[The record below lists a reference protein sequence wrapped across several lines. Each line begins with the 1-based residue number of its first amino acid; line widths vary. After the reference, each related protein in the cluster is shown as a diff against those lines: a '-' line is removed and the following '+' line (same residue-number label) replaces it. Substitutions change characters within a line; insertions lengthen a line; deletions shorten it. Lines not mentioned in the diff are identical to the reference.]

1 MKRVLF
7 TTSFDLELN
16 NPYFRQGTWEKTLI
30 PLARMLPE
38 DEFEVKYLIKESIFN
53 NLKNQMGLLPQN
65 AITISEQ
72 QLVDDGINQK
82 LSDSYL
88 ESNGQYSE
96 GLTRLIKDKICQFMP
111 EIIIAWEMPT
121 QIIRDLFPDV
131 LVIDLMPGFMSRPP
145 YPKMIS
151 LDAYGIYKNSWYS
164 KIVLTPNERDV
175 KLHHDLRNKF
185 QEFYSQL
192 GYIEQMEED
201 YGISEGHNFGLI
213 PLQITNYFGFEKNC
227 KYDSQ
232 YSFLLEAIKKSPL
245 IDNVVTQYTGG
256 FISEKVINE
265 SNLQYVNAYLN
276 EKKLHY
282 VDKLNSID
290 SVSQYLL
297 PFSKAVISVSST
309 LGLQA
314 AFYGVRLISPS
325 TSHLKFLESNPEQII
340 QNILSRGQFFAEKAL
355 KEKHY
360 FADIIVDLINKK
372 ENKELLLPS
381 SQVLQTT
388 FENYLALSKFKA
400 AENTISK
407 IYPTKSYSNQKLTR
421 IKRSMDSAGV
431 SVISFDVFD
440 TLLRRS
446 VGSPED
452 VFYLMGKKIKTGNP
466 FVDKNFMSLRVLAER
481 LTREERDKQLAQGL
495 TDEEEITICEIY
507 QKMETISGSK
517 LPISELIALEQDVEY
532 SVLKPKSTGLELY
545 SYAKSTGKPICIIS
559 DFVHPTEFV
568 QRALKQ
574 NGYDAHKWIFVSS
587 ESKLKKHSGDLFT
600 HVLDVLEVKPTKLL
614 HIGDNP
620 VGDIQK
626 PRNIGIRADRVLS
639 SKDLFFESIKER
651 PYESALKQLY
661 RDSGFIRQ
669 IINQYVE
676 RFFLDAQARPGSL
689 TLEFISNEKEFGYI
703 ALGPL
708 MFYFA
713 EKILETAESNKADQ
727 VVFFARDC
735 YLPYLAAQK
744 IIQTK
749 KLNIKAVYLPVS
761 RKSSTG
767 IDINEPKDILT
778 VRVDDYSREKTIQD
792 LLKDRFLVDATSL
805 SIGSE
810 ELSVKLS
817 NYSNA
822 EIIRIIYQIIS
833 DNWNKIKIIYEDRRR
848 TYSALI
854 DSLGVDRTKTVLAVD
869 VGYKGS
875 IHKKLSG
882 LFENMIPIMLFSYSN
897 GYSESPIDQ
906 CNTVLYSNLYWR
918 SKDCIFLSHN
928 LLFETVINEGVAS
941 AESVSYIGDNKFM
954 VHRETD
960 LPQRHTACIQKL
972 HSGACLYFEDHLRFD
987 QPIKFNPKAF
997 EFLFAT
1003 ILKKPTTSI
1012 VDALSDLAFDN
1023 KFAGKD
1029 TEYFVST
1036 KEHPSPKAKYLWPE
1050 GNIAKEAA
1058 TKITKVAPTKITKEA
1073 PTKKKSVVTVK
1084 SVPANEVSADNGL
1097 IRKLISLVVLQTAS
1111 EKKIQKFKK
1120 NPRAYFADSKN
1131 AMIRRLSYF
1140 F

>member
-1 MKRVLF
+1 MKRILF

-53 NLKNQMGLLPQN
+53 NLKNKMGLLPQS
-65 AITISEQ
+65 AITISDQ
-72 QLVDDGINQK
+72 QLVDEGLNQK
-82 LSDSYL
+82 LSDSYA
-88 ESNGQYSE
+88 ESIGQYSE
-96 GLTRLIKDKICQFMP
+96 GLVLLIKDKITHFMP
-111 EIIIAWEMPT
+111 DVIIAWEMPT
-121 QIIRDLFPDV
+121 QIIRDLFPGI

-145 YPKMIS
+145 YPNMIS

-164 KIVLTPNERDV
+164 KTAFSPDEQEI
-175 KLHHDLRNKF
+175 KLHNDLRNKYR
-185 QEFYSQL
+185 EFYSQL
-192 GYIEQMEED
+192 GYIGQMAED
-201 YGISEGHNFGLI
+201 YGIPEGCDFGLI

-232 YSFLLEAIKKSPL
+232 YSFLLDAIKKSPL
-245 IDNVVTQYTGG
+245 VDNVVTQYTGG
-256 FISEKVINE
+256 FISEKVINDD
-265 SNLQYVNAYLN
+265 NLQYINSYLA

-290 SVSQYLL
+290 SISQYLL
-297 PFSKAVISVSST
+297 PFSKTVVSVSST

-325 TSHLKFLESNPEQII
+325 SSHLKFVESNPEKII
-340 QNILSRGQFFAEKAL
+340 QGILSRGQFFVQKAL
-355 KEKHY
+355 KEQSY
-360 FADIIVDLINKK
+360 FSNIIIELINKK
-372 ENKELLLPS
+372 ENKEFLLPS

-388 FENYLALSKFKA
+388 LDNYLALSNFKA

-407 IYPTKSYSNQKLTR
+407 VYSTKSYSNEKLTR

-440 TLLRRS
+440 TLLRRT

-481 LTREERDKQLAQGL
+481 LTREERDKQLAKGL
-495 TDEEEITICEIY
+495 TDEEEITIFEIY
-507 QKMETISGSK
+507 QKMEVISGAK
-517 LPISELIALEQDVEY
+517 LPIAELISLEQEVEY
-532 SVLKPKSTGLELY
+532 SVLKPKSTGQELY

-559 DFVHPTEFV
+559 DFVHPIGFV
-568 QRALKQ
+568 QKALQK
-574 NGYDAHKWIFVSS
+574 NGYDSHKWIFVSS
-587 ESKLKKHSGDLFT
+587 ESKLKKHSGDLFK
-600 HVLDVLEVKPTKLL
+600 HVLDTLKINPTELL
-614 HIGDNP
+614 HIGDNSI
-620 VGDIQK
+620 GDIQK
-626 PRNIGIRADRVLS
+626 PRDFGIRADRVLS
-639 SKDLFFESIKER
+639 SKDLYFESIKER
-651 PYESALKQLY
+651 AYESSLKQLY

-669 IINQYVE
+669 IISQYVE
-676 RFFLDAQARPGSL
+676 RFFLDVQARPGASS
-689 TLEFISNEKEFGYI
+689 LEFISNAKEFGYI

-708 MFYFA
+708 MFDFA
-713 EKILETAESNKADQ
+713 EKILETAESNKVDQ
-727 VVFFARDC
+727 VLFFARDC

-744 IIQTK
+744 IIQVR
-749 KLNIKAVYLPVS
+749 KLGIKVVYLPVS

-767 IDINEPKDILT
+767 IDIIDPRDVLT
-778 VRVDDYSREKTIQD
+778 VRVDDYAKDKTIQN
-792 LLKDRFLVDATSL
+792 LLKDRFLVDAPSL
-805 SIGSE
+805 HISSE

-822 EIIRIIYQIIS
+822 EITRIVYQIIS
-833 DNWNKIKIIYEDRRR
+833 DNWNQIKTVYEDRRK
-848 TYSALI
+848 TYSDLI
-854 DSLGVDRTKTVLAVD
+854 DSLGVDRSKAVLAVD

-882 LFENMIPIMLFSYSN
+882 LFEDMIPIMLFSYSN
-897 GYSESPIDQ
+897 GYSESPIDR

-928 LLFETVINEGVAS
+928 LLFETLINEGVAS
-941 AESVSYIGDNKFM
+941 AESVSHTADNKFV
-954 VHRETD
+954 VHRESM
-960 LPQRHTACIQKL
+960 LPQRHTACVHKL
-972 HSGACLYFEDHLRFD
+972 HTGARLYFEDRLQFEN
-987 QPIKFNPKAF
+987 PIKFNPNAF
-997 EFLFAT
+997 EFLFST
-1003 ILKKPTTSI
+1003 ILKKPSISI
-1012 VDALSDLAFDN
+1012 VNSLSDLAFDN

-1050 GNIAKEAA
+1050 GNLTKETRTK
-1058 TKITKVAPTKITKEA
+1058 TKIITTTKSLPAKKENA
-1073 PTKKKSVVTVK
+1073 ENNFIK
-1084 SVPANEVSADNGL
+1084 
-1097 IRKLISLVVLQTAS
+1097 RLISFVVLQTAP
-1111 EKKIQKFKK
+1111 EKKVQKFKK
-1120 NPRAYFADSKN
+1120 NPKAYFADSKN
-1131 AMIRRLSYF
+1131 SMVRKLSYF